1 MKLYNLLLIASCLL
15 LSCKESDSGQD
26 NDGKQ
31 ENTYSGAGYVT
42 GLENSGANVLFA
54 VEVPQTRDYPL
65 EIRYRNTGTTD
76 AAALII
82 VNDVVIEKWLQL
94 PVQADKTAW
103 QTAKTEISLQNGIN
117 YIIIQNSTSK
127 GGYFELD
134 YIKIR
139 KKS

>member
-1 MKLYNLLLIASCLL
+1 MKYYNLLLMACLL

-31 ENTYSGAGYVT
+31 ENTYSGAGYLT
-42 GLENSGANVLFA
+42 GLENPGANVLFA
-54 VEVPQTRDYPL
+54 VEVPQTGDYPL
-65 EIRYRNTGTTD
+65 EIRYRNTGVAD
-76 AAALII
+76 ALIT
-82 VNDVVIEKWLQL
+82 VNDVAIEKWLQF
-94 PVQADKTAW
+94 PAQADKTAW
-103 QTAKTEISLQNGIN
+103 QTAETEISLQNGIN

-127 GGYFELD
+127 GGCFELD

>member
-26 NDGKQ
+26 NDGNQ

-42 GLENSGANVLFA
+42 GLENPGANVLFA
-54 VEVPQTRDYPL
+54 VEVPQTGNYPL
-65 EIRYRNTGTTD
+65 EIRYRNTGVAD
-76 AAALII
+76 AVALIT
-82 VNDVVIEKWLQL
+82 VNDVAIEKWLQL

-103 QTAKTEISLQNGIN
+103 QTAETEISLQNGIN

-127 GGYFELD
+127 GGCFELD
-134 YIKIR
+134 YMKIR

>member
-1 MKLYNLLLIASCLL
+1 MKYYNLLLMACLL

-42 GLENSGANVLFA
+42 GLENPGANVLFA
-54 VEVPQTRDYPL
+54 VEVPQTGDYPL
-65 EIRYRNTGTTD
+65 EIRYRNTGVAD
-76 AAALII
+76 AVALIT
-82 VNDVVIEKWLQL
+82 VIEKWLQL
-94 PVQADKTAW
+94 PAQADKTAW
-103 QTAKTEISLQNGIN
+103 QTAETEISLQNGIN

-127 GGYFELD
+127 GGCFELD

>member
-1 MKLYNLLLIASCLL
+1 MKYYNLLLMACLL
-15 LSCKESDSGQD
+15 LSCKESDSEHD

-54 VEVPQTRDYPL
+54 MEVPQAGDYPL
-65 EIRYRNTGTTD
+65 EIRYRITGT
-76 AAALII
+76 AEAVALII
-82 VNDVVIEKWLQL
+82 VNDVAIEKLLQL

-103 QTAKTEISLQNGIN
+103 QTAETEISLQNGIN
-117 YIIIQNSTSK
+117 YITIQNCTSK
-127 GGYFELD
+127 GGCFELD
-134 YIKIR
+134 YIKTR

>member
-1 MKLYNLLLIASCLL
+1 MKYYNLLLMACLL

-42 GLENSGANVLFA
+42 GLENSGANILFT
-54 VEVPQTRDYPL
+54 VEVPQTGDYPL
-65 EIRYRNTGTTD
+65 EIRYRNTGATD

-82 VNDVVIEKWLQL
+82 VNDVAIE
-94 PVQADKTAW
+94 
-103 QTAKTEISLQNGIN
+103 TEISLQNGIN

-127 GGYFELD
+127 GGCFELD

>member
-1 MKLYNLLLIASCLL
+1 MANKRILTVVPATS
-15 LSCKESDSGQD
+15 QD
-26 NDGKQ
+26 LKTPAPIYSLQWKFPKQ
-31 ENTYSGAGYVT
+31 GTIRWKS
-42 GLENSGANVLFA
+42 
-54 VEVPQTRDYPL
+54 
-65 EIRYRNTGTTD
+65 RYRNTGATD

-82 VNDVVIEKWLQL
+82 VNDVAIEKLLQL

-103 QTAKTEISLQNGIN
+103 QTAETEISLQNGIN

-127 GGYFELD
+127 GGCFELD

>member
-1 MKLYNLLLIASCLL
+1 MKYYHLLLMACLL

-42 GLENSGANVLFA
+42 GLENSGANVLFT
-54 VEVPQTRDYPL
+54 VEVPQTGDYPL
-65 EIRYRNTGTTD
+65 EIRYRNTGAAD

-82 VNDVVIEKWLQL
+82 VNDVAIEKLLQL

-103 QTAKTEISLQNGIN
+103 QTAETEISLQNGIN

-127 GGYFELD
+127 GGML
-134 YIKIR
+134 
-139 KKS
+139 

>member
-1 MKLYNLLLIASCLL
+1 MACLL

-54 VEVPQTRDYPL
+54 VEVPQAGDYPL

-82 VNDVVIEKWLQL
+82 VNDVAIEKLLQL
-94 PVQADKTAW
+94 PVQKYPCKTA
-103 QTAKTEISLQNGIN
+103 L
-117 YIIIQNSTSK
+117 II
-127 GGYFELD
+127 
-134 YIKIR
+134 
-139 KKS
+139 

>member
-1 MKLYNLLLIASCLL
+1 MKYYHLLLMACLL
-15 LSCKESDSGQD
+15 LSCKESDSGHD

-54 VEVPQTRDYPL
+54 MEVPQAGDYPL
-65 EIRYRNTGTTD
+65 EIRYRNTGT
-76 AAALII
+76 AEAVALII
-82 VNDVVIEKWLQL
+82 VNDVAIEKLLQL

-103 QTAKTEISLQNGIN
+103 QTAETEISLQNGIN
-117 YIIIQNSTSK
+117 YITIQNCTSK
-127 GGYFELD
+127 GGCFELD
-134 YIKIR
+134 YIKTR

>member
-54 VEVPQTRDYPL
+54 V
-65 EIRYRNTGTTD
+65 
-76 AAALII
+76 
-82 VNDVVIEKWLQL
+82 
-94 PVQADKTAW
+94 
-103 QTAKTEISLQNGIN
+103 
-117 YIIIQNSTSK
+117 
-127 GGYFELD
+127 
-134 YIKIR
+134 
-139 KKS
+139 

>member
-1 MKLYNLLLIASCLL
+1 MKYYNLLLMACLL

-42 GLENSGANVLFA
+42 GLENSGANVLFT
-54 VEVPQTRDYPL
+54 VEVLKTGDYPL
-65 EIRYRNTGTTD
+65 EIRYRNTGATD

-82 VNDVVIEKWLQL
+82 VNDVAIETLLQL

-103 QTAKTEISLQNGIN
+103 QTAETEISLQNGIN

-127 GGYFELD
+127 GGCFELD

-139 KKS
+139 KQS

>member
-1 MKLYNLLLIASCLL
+1 MKYYNLLLMACLL

-42 GLENSGANVLFA
+42 GLENSGANILFT
-54 VEVPQTRDYPL
+54 VE
-65 EIRYRNTGTTD
+65 
-76 AAALII
+76 ALII
-82 VNDVVIEKWLQL
+82 VNDVAIEKLLQL

-103 QTAKTEISLQNGIN
+103 QTAETEISLQNGIN

-127 GGYFELD
+127 GGCFELD

>member
-1 MKLYNLLLIASCLL
+1 MKYYNLLLMACLL

-42 GLENSGANVLFA
+42 GLENSGANVLFT
-54 VEVPQTRDYPL
+54 VEVLKTGDYPL
-65 EIRYRNTGTTD
+65 EIRYRNTGATD

-82 VNDVVIEKWLQL
+82 VNDMAIEKLLQL

-103 QTAKTEISLQNGIN
+103 QTADRNIPAKR
-117 YIIIQNSTSK
+117 Y
-127 GGYFELD
+127 
-134 YIKIR
+134 
-139 KKS
+139 